1 MDKDNMNKPENAV
14 ETNPQTAPS
23 DDKAPR
29 DVMKKSG
36 KKSKKSRMA
45 SIFHLKQLRYGSLS
59 IVMTVIVIVLV
70 MLVNYVFGLAE
81 SNFAWTIDLSYNQ
94 KFSISDA
101 TREVVQGLDEEVK
114 IYTLLQENST
124 SSLNTMLEEMLNRY
138 KALSDNISVQNLDI
152 VANPTAAAK
161 FQTDGN
167 ALSVNS
173 IVVSN
178 ADETKFRV
186 ISSSDLYDYEYSYD
200 YTTGQYSYSK
210 YDFVGEQ
217 AVTSAIL
224 YVTSDDTPIVYLL
237 QGHGEV
243 SYDSM
248 THVTDALT
256 AQNYEPMELNLTD
269 SSVTLEA
276 GDVVMVVAPTKD
288 LTDAEYEI
296 LKNFLEN
303 GGRMYYSSQ
312 YGIGGDL
319 PNFEALLGLYG
330 LTVDDGLLVEDVSSS
345 GRYYR
350 QQLVLMPEIALTD
363 EEGEQLDIT
372 KGFNS
377 SSYVVLPECQAIRT
391 PEMKQSGIVYTDVLT
406 TSDKAYIKSNITEN
420 TTIDKQETDE
430 SGKFSVAVA
439 MDKPDYEN
447 VENTTRI
454 FVVGNA
460 YFLASES
467 YLNYYDNSTLLISPM
482 EWLVNRDTSVYVPS
496 KSMGTYVMSIPDNTT
511 YQILTVTVI
520 IVIPVVIL
528 LAGFIIWRRRR
539 HL

>member
-23 DDKAPR
+23 GDKAPR

-138 KALSDNISVQNLDI
+138 KALSNNISVQNLDI

-186 ISSSDLYDYEYSYD
+186 IDNMDLFYEEYGYDSY
-200 YTTGQYSYSK
+200 YQLQLTRR
-210 YDFVGEQ
+210 DFVGEQ

-312 YGIGGDL
+312 YGIGSDL

-496 KSMGTYVMSIPDNTT
+496 K
-511 YQILTVTVI
+511 
-520 IVIPVVIL
+520 
-528 LAGFIIWRRRR
+528 
-539 HL
+539 

>member
-1 MDKDNMNKPENAV
+1 MDKDNMTKPENAV
-14 ETNPQTAPS
+14 ETNPQTAPGG
-23 DDKAPR
+23 DKAPR
-29 DVMKKSG
+29 DVMKKSS
-36 KKSKKSRMA
+36 KKSRKSRMA

-59 IVMTVIVIVLV
+59 IVMTVVAIVLV
-70 MLVNYVFGLAE
+70 MLINYVFGLAE

-101 TREVVQGLDEEVK
+101 TREVVQGLDQEVK

-124 SSLNTMLEEMLNRY
+124 STLNTMLEEMLIRY
-138 KALSDNISVQNLDI
+138 KALGNNITVQNLDI
-152 VANPTAAAK
+152 VANPTAAAR

-167 ALSVNS
+167 QLSVNS

-178 ADETKFRV
+178 ADETRYRV
-186 ISSSDLYDYEYSYD
+186 IERVDLFYEEYRYNSY
-200 YTTGQYSYSK
+200 YQRQLTRS
-210 YDFVGEQ
+210 DFVGEQ

-224 YVTSDDTPIVYLL
+224 YVTSEDTPIVYLL
-237 QGHGEV
+237 QGHGEMP
-243 SYDSM
+243 YDNM
-248 THVTDALT
+248 GHVTEALT
-256 AQNYEPMELNLTD
+256 AQNYEPMALDLTD
-269 SSVTLEA
+269 SSVELEA

-288 LTDAEYEI
+288 LTDAEYDI
-296 LKNFLEN
+296 LKSFLEN

-312 YGIGGDL
+312 YGTSGEL

-330 LTVDDGLLVEDVSSS
+330 LKVDDGLLIEDVSSS

-363 EEGEQLDIT
+363 EEGDQLDVT
-372 KGFNS
+372 QGFDS
-377 SSYVVLPECQAIRT
+377 GSYLVLPECQAIRT

-420 TTIDKQETDE
+420 TTIDKQATDE
-430 SGKFSVAVA
+430 SGQFSVAVA
-439 MDKPDYEN
+439 MDNPDYDN

-467 YLNYYDNSTLLISPM
+467 YFNYYDNATLLISPM

-496 KSMGTYVMSIPDNTT
+496 KSMGAYTMSIPDNTT

-520 IVIPVVIL
+520 IAIPVVIL
-528 LAGFIIWRRRR
+528 LVGFIVWRRRR

>member
-45 SIFHLKQLRYGSLS
+45 SIFRLKQLRYGSLS

-138 KALSDNISVQNLDI
+138 KALSNNISVQNLDI

-248 THVTDALT
+248 THVTDVLT